1 MPAQEHRRAPML
13 IREKMRTIY
22 KPFILYIKDSEG
34 ASAVE
39 YAILVSL
46 ISTVIIVSVGF
57 LGVNTQAAFDTV
69 NSVLSNPVPVEENEN
84 KCGDKDSGDDSDC
97 GIGND

>member
-1 MPAQEHRRAPML
+1 ML

-69 NSVLSNPVPVEENEN
+69 NSVFSTE
-84 KCGDKDSGDDSDC
+84 KQKDCNDSPDDHDC
-97 GIGND
+97 GKGNDDQN